1 MENPHSKISPTAKM
15 AAYWKSLSD
24 IPFSKEI
31 AVALQAEQ
39 TTLQSLGD
47 NINAMASFSP
57 LILEARYKSI
67 DAALMK
73 SGAQHVM
80 ELACGL
86 SPRGLQL
93 AAAGIQYIGTDLPEI
108 LDESRPVINSIG
120 WRQGLPMQ
128 HIHFQAANVLD
139 KVQLENAAGH
149 FHGKVFDICNEG
161 LLMYLNVGEKKVMA
175 ANVHGLLKASGGCWI
190 TNDVLFSDIRKQ
202 LFAALTEGRKE
213 LYSSVLGNISE
224 QVGRSITANDFAD
237 EAAAM
242 SFYEAAGFDI
252 EKIPFYDRSYP
263 LSTLH
268 LVPDRAQEWVLEIL
282 TQASTWILQPRP

>member
-1 MENPHSKISPTAKM
+1 MENPHSKISPTAKI

-39 TTLQSLGD
+39 TAQESLGD
-47 NINAMASFSP
+47 NIKNMASFSP
-57 LILEARYKSI
+57 LILEARYKAI

-73 SGAQHVM
+73 SGAQRVM

-108 LDESRPVINSIG
+108 LAESQPVINSIG
-120 WRQGLPMQ
+120 WRLGLPMQ
-128 HIHFQAANVLD
+128 HLHFQAANVLD
-139 KVQLENAAGH
+139 KAQLENAADH
-149 FHGKVFDICNEG
+149 FQGKAFDICNEG
-161 LLMYLNVGEKKVMA
+161 LLMYLNPLEKRTMA
-175 ANVHGLLKASGGCWI
+175 AHIKGLLNASGGCWI

-202 LFAALTEGRKE
+202 LFAALSGSSKE
-213 LYSSVLGNISE
+213 LYTSVLGNISE

-237 EAAAM
+237 EAAAL
-242 SFYEAAGFDI
+242 SFYEAAGFEI
-252 EKIPFYDRSYP
+252 EKIPFYDGSYP
-263 LSTLH
+263 FSTLH
-268 LVPDRAQEWVLEIL
+268 LVPAKGQEWVLDIL
-282 TQASTWILQPRP
+282 TRANTWILHPKP

>member
-24 IPFSKEI
+24 IPYSKEI

-39 TTLQSLGD
+39 TAQQSLG
-47 NINAMASFSP
+47 NNMAAMITFSP
-57 LILEARYKSI
+57 LILEARYKAI
-67 DAALMK
+67 DAAIMK
-73 SGAQHVM
+73 SGAQHII

-93 AAAGIQYIGTDLPEI
+93 AAAGIEYIGTDLPEI
-108 LDESRPVINSIG
+108 LAESQPVINSIG

-139 KVQLENAAGH
+139 KAQLENAAGY
-149 FHGKVFDICNEG
+149 FQGKTFDICNEG
-161 LLMYLNVGEKKVMA
+161 LLMYLNASEKKIMA
-175 ANVHGLLKASGGCWI
+175 ENIRALLMASGGCWI
-190 TNDVLFSDIRKQ
+190 TTDIMFSEIRKK
-202 LFAALTEGRKE
+202 LFAALTGSRKE
-213 LYSSVLGNISE
+213 LYTSVLGNISE
-224 QVGRSITANDFAD
+224 QVGRNITANDFED

-242 SFYEAAGFDI
+242 EFYEDAGFDI
-252 EKIPFYDRSYP
+252 EKIPFYDGSYP

-268 LVPDRAQEWVLEIL
+268 LVPAEVQEWALEIL
-282 TQASTWILQPRP
+282 TQASTWILQPRQ